1 MAEFQPI
8 SDQEKAEKDKYFNIG
23 EKAGLMFGVNE
34 LARGLTDAEYRA
46 THDDLT
52 GLYNKG
58 ALRKKAEAALRGGGD
73 YGMIFIDLTNFKA
86 INDKSPGKHA
96 TGDGVLKSVAAVIEH
111 SVRTGKEDAAAHER
125 RYEPADGEAG
135 RVGGD
140 EFAIFLDLNPRTDEG
155 SKWTPAERLSIV
167 KDRLKKTL
175 NLCKTRYQNF
185 RAMVLTLPLVVR
197 FGSRAWTFLL
207 YLKLPTKTWPVTNKN
222 NILRAALTAKIFRV
236 F

>member
-86 INDKSPGKHA
+86 VNDKSPGKHA

-155 SKWTPAERLSIV
+155 SKWTPAERLGIV
-167 KDRLKKTL
+167 KDRLKE
-175 NLCKTRYQNF
+175 NF
-185 RAMVLTLPLVVR
+185 KLMQDQIPELQSYGFDVAIGGAVWEPGMDV
-197 FGSRAWTFLL
+197 SALL
-207 YLKLPTKTWPVTNKN
+207 E
-222 NILRAALTAKIFRV
+222 AADENMARHKQEQHTSGGTYR
-236 F
+236 